1 MLSLFC
7 LSVLLICSRAS
18 TPPFVAHVTSSQ
30 LEAAEAR
37 ARDFHDAAI
46 RRALDNYPVNDVPL
60 GEPINNLSY
69 DQVKNID
76 SPGALPDFDGLIPKK
91 VHVADLLTEDECR
104 HAIQLAEDHFQRTNQ
119 GEWPSQTS
127 GQYQVRGFYI
137 QSVPTVHQWF
147 LSLCRQRLF
156 PQLAA
161 TFPEFCKDAAD
172 LCVDGAYLFKYMPS
186 TGGRTDIHTDSGS
199 LTFTISLN
207 DDYKGGGTYFEGL
220 VQDNSTDNNSILT
233 MKAGQVTLRPGG
245 VKHCGYPVSSGERY
259 IIGGFCMHR
268 RQPEVVRQLMLQS
281 ENVELLE
288 AAVKCNPRCDVG
300 YNILAGAYQKH
311 GDLKKA
317 EQVLSYCL
325 DHVHPSAGEVVY
337 SLGSLKLEKGDLERA
352 RQCFD
357 ICLQVDEYDV
367 DAMLSM
373 AEVCNKLDDRAAEE
387 AYFHRVVATPGANKK
402 ALATA
407 YSNLGVLYE
416 GQDAEIEYY
425 QRSIE
430 CVNDSFVPHYS
441 LGAAYAC
448 RKEYERAIA
457 SFRRAVTLAPTPERE
472 TQALQSLYKVC
483 VLVLQENPPPS
494 GGQQEMMQQFVA
506 LMGQENYQKLAAS
519 ARR

>member
-1 MLSLFC
+1 MTDFDAPDPRPTPGRSSSRPGLWRVLSL
-7 LSVLLICSRAS
+7 LLVIAAVVV
-18 TPPFVAHVTSSQ
+18 VAM
-30 LEAAEAR
+30 
-37 ARDFHDAAI
+37 
-46 RRALDNYPVNDVPL
+46 
-60 GEPINNLSY
+60 
-69 DQVKNID
+69 
-76 SPGALPDFDGLIPKK
+76 
-91 VHVADLLTEDECR
+91 
-104 HAIQLAEDHFQRTNQ
+104 
-119 GEWPSQTS
+119 W
-127 GQYQVRGFYI
+127 
-137 QSVPTVHQWF
+137 
-147 LSLCRQRLF
+147 
-156 PQLAA
+156 
-161 TFPEFCKDAAD
+161 
-172 LCVDGAYLFKYMPS
+172 
-186 TGGRTDIHTDSGS
+186 
-199 LTFTISLN
+199 
-207 DDYKGGGTYFEGL
+207 
-220 VQDNSTDNNSILT
+220 
-233 MKAGQVTLRPGG
+233 
-245 VKHCGYPVSSGERY
+245 
-259 IIGGFCMHR
+259 
-268 RQPEVVRQLMLQS
+268 MLQS
-281 ENVELLE
+281 RSTSDIAARNGHTLELRSTDVVVDSLDLPPNATVAVLGFDHREATPLGPGGARLDIPTIVPVMVALLNDQGDIHGLRLVSRPVDRERVVITPASTAHALLVLSPAFLE
-288 AAVKCNPRCDVG
+288 A
-300 YNILAGAYQKH
+300 
-311 GDLKKA
+311 
-317 EQVLSYCL
+317 
-325 DHVHPSAGEVVY
+325 
-337 SLGSLKLEKGDLERA
+337 DLERA